1 MRKIAV
7 IAFAFAVRGMSVQP
21 LFAQQ
26 VSPLYQQ
33 TNTEHFALAAGG
45 TIRINDSFGEL
56 DIEGWNQPDV
66 EVTVIKTL
74 PYDSKESK
82 SSKDLNA
89 VKVATERKSDQEV
102 VISTTVASHGG
113 WLSSIA
119 KTKTKTDV
127 WVEYHIRA
135 PRDSKLMVRHDRG
148 TVQVN
153 NMAAAID
160 ADSGGGDMI
169 VILPDPGTRS
179 VDARTKIGS
188 VVSDFGE
195 THHMHFVGE
204 SLVTANGALSPVV
217 RLRMGRGGIT
227 VKTLPVEGYTAE
239 K

>member
-1 MRKIAV
+1 MRKIAI
-7 IAFAFAVRGMSVQP
+7 IALAFAVRGMSVQP

-33 TNTEHFALAAGG
+33 TNTEHVALAAGG

-56 DIEGWNQPDV
+56 DIEGWNQPHV

-82 SSKDLNA
+82 SRKDLDV
-89 VKVATERKSDQEV
+89 VKVATERKSDNEV

-113 WLSSIA
+113 WLSPVLKS
-119 KTKTKTDV
+119 KSDV

-135 PRDSKLMVRHDRG
+135 PRDSKLVVRHDRG

-153 NMAAAID
+153 NMVAAID

-169 VILPDPGTRS
+169 LILPDPGARS
-179 VDARTKIGS
+179 VDA
-188 VVSDFGE
+188 
-195 THHMHFVGE
+195 
-204 SLVTANGALSPVV
+204 
-217 RLRMGRGGIT
+217 
-227 VKTLPVEGYTAE
+227 
-239 K
+239 

>member
-1 MRKIAV
+1 MRKIAIV
-7 IAFAFAVRGMSVQP
+7 ALAVAVRGMSVQP

-33 TNTEHFALAAGG
+33 TNTEHVAMAAGG
-45 TIRINDSFGEL
+45 IISINNSFGEL

-66 EVTVIKTL
+66 EITVIKTL

-82 SSKDLNA
+82 SSKDLDS
-89 VKVATERKSDQEV
+89 VKVATERKSDKEV

-113 WLSSIA
+113 WLSSLR
-119 KTKTKTDV
+119 KTKTDV

-135 PRDSKLMVRHDRG
+135 PRDSRLVVRHDRG

-153 NMAAAID
+153 NMAAGID
-160 ADSGGGDMI
+160 ADSGGGDMV

-195 THHMHFVGE
+195 THRAHLVGE
-204 SLVTANGALSPVV
+204 NLVTVNGSSSPAV

-227 VKTLPVEGYTAE
+227 VKTLPAEGYTAE
-239 K
+239 Q

>member
-1 MRKIAV
+1 
-7 IAFAFAVRGMSVQP
+7 MSVQS
-21 LFAQQ
+21 LFAQK

-33 TNTEHFALAAGG
+33 TNTEHVALAAGG

-56 DIEGWNQPDV
+56 DIEGWNQADV

-82 SSKDLNA
+82 SSRDLDV
-89 VKVATERKSDQEV
+89 VKVATERKSDNEV

-113 WLSSIA
+113 WLSPVLKS
-119 KTKTKTDV
+119 KSDV

-135 PRDSKLMVRHDRG
+135 PRDSKLVVRHDRG

-153 NMAAAID
+153 NMAAGID
-160 ADSGGGDMI
+160 ADSGGGDMV

-195 THHMHFVGE
+195 THRAHLVGE
-204 SLVTANGALSPVV
+204 NLVTVNGSSSPAV

-227 VKTLPVEGYTAE
+227 VKGLPAEGYTAE
-239 K
+239 Q

>member
-7 IAFAFAVRGMSVQP
+7 ITLAFAVRGMSVQP

-33 TNTEHFALAAGG
+33 TNTEHVALAAGA

-82 SSKDLNA
+82 SRKDLDV
-89 VKVATERKSDQEV
+89 VKVATERKSDNEV

-113 WLSSIA
+113 WLSSVVKA
-119 KTKTKTDV
+119 KTDV

-135 PRDSKLMVRHDRG
+135 PRDSKLVVRHDRG

-153 NMAAAID
+153 NMAAGID
-160 ADSGGGDMI
+160 ADSGGGDMV

-195 THHMHFVGE
+195 THRAHLVGE
-204 SLVTANGALSPVV
+204 SLVTANGSSSPVV

-227 VKTLPVEGYTAE
+227 VKTLPAEGYTAQQ
-239 K
+239 